1 MSIEINWDTLTTGSD
16 GLALAESVRD
26 FIHDKFQEVELPRFI
41 RSVHVHSFE
50 FGEECPKVELKDICD
65 PLPDFYEHD
74 GDEDDG
80 PDEAEDGDDPEDA
93 AKTAERAEQTL
104 RWRREADRANRNGST
119 SSASSRPPA
128 YVDTRLPGLRSNL
141 GLADY
146 IASPLLSRSNTP
158 GIHTPGIPGGYVPGV
173 PGGTSNL
180 NYFHLPLS
188 AGLSGAQT
196 PLAAVAGGTP
206 FSAGWAD
213 HPAPPWDNH
222 IRQRSPQ
229 RHQQAQTGAQHQER
243 SHADPVSR
251 PSTADSFQFASQH
264 HRGNSIDGLAPSP
277 PPRKPRSHTPDPSD
291 LQIVLHIAYT
301 GSVRLSLTAEILLDY
316 PMPSFV
322 GIPLKLN
329 IAGLSFDGVA
339 LIAYLRKRAH
349 FCFLGP
355 EDAETL
361 VGAEGS
367 QNNNGGEGASADL
380 QRVKAGGH
388 GRRGGI
394 GGLLREI
401 KVESEIGQ
409 KESGKQVLKNVG
421 KVEKFVLE
429 QVRRI
434 FEDEF
439 VYPSFWTFLV

>member
-1 MSIEINWDTLTTGSD
+1 MSIEINWDILTTGSD
-16 GLALAESVRD
+16 GIALAESIRES
-26 FIHDKFQEVELPRFI
+26 IHEKFQQVELPRFI
-41 RSVHVHSFE
+41 RSVQVHSFE
-50 FGEECPKVELKDICD
+50 FGEECPKIELKDVCD
-65 PLPDFYEHD
+65 PLPDFYED
-74 GDEDDG
+74 DEDD
-80 PDEAEDGDDPEDA
+80 EDNQNQGEDA
-93 AKTAERAEQTL
+93 DDGKNAVKAAERAEETL
-104 RWRREADRANRNGST
+104 RWRREADRANRNGSI

-128 YVDTRLPGLRSNL
+128 YIDTRLPGLRSNL
-141 GLADY
+141 GLADN

-158 GIHTPGIPGGYVPGV
+158 GIHTPGIPGGYTPGI

-188 AGLSGAQT
+188 AGLSGSQT
-196 PLAAVAGGTP
+196 PLAAVASGNP
-206 FSAGWAD
+206 YSAGWAD
-213 HPAPPWDNH
+213 HAVPPWDNH
-222 IRQRSPQ
+222 IRQHSPQ
-229 RHQQAQTGAQHQER
+229 RHQQPQKNH
-243 SHADPVSR
+243 SYADPSSR
-251 PSTADSFQFASQH
+251 PSTADSFQAPSQH
-264 HRGNSIDGLAPSP
+264 HRQNSLDGIAQSP
-277 PPRKPRSHTPDPSD
+277 PPRHPQPHTPDPSD

-322 GIPLKLN
+322 AIPLKLN
-329 IAGLSFDGVA
+329 ITGLSFDGVA

-355 EDAETL
+355 EDAEAL
-361 VGAEGS
+361 VGAEGL
-367 QNNNGGEGASADL
+367 QDDRTKEGGPSDL
-380 QRVKAGGH
+380 QRGRASGH
-388 GRRGGI
+388 GKQGGI
-394 GGLLREI
+394 GGLLKEI

-409 KESGKQVLKNVG
+409 KEGGKQVLKNVG

>member
-16 GLALAESVRD
+16 GLALAESIRE

-41 RSVHVHSFE
+41 RSVQVHSFE
-50 FGEECPKVELKDICD
+50 FGDECPKIELKDICD
-65 PLPDFYEHD
+65 PLPDFYEDDDDEED
-74 GDEDDG
+74 GIS
-80 PDEAEDGDDPEDA
+80 EAEDSDGVEDA
-93 AKTAERAEQTL
+93 AKTAERAEETL
-104 RWRREADRANRNGST
+104 RWRREADRATRNESSLST
-119 SSASSRPPA
+119 SSRPPA
-128 YVDTRLPGLRSNL
+128 YIDTRLPGLRSNL
-141 GLADY
+141 GVADY

-173 PGGTSNL
+173 PGGTSSL
-180 NYFHLPLS
+180 NYFHLPLV
-188 AGLSGAQT
+188 AGRSGAQT
-196 PLAAVAGGTP
+196 PLAAVAGGNP
-206 FSAGWAD
+206 YPAGWAD

-229 RHQQAQTGAQHQER
+229 RQQQPQNGVHQQER
-243 SHADPVSR
+243 SYADLSSR
-251 PSTADSFQFASQH
+251 PSTADCVHSPIP
-264 HRGNSIDGLAPSP
+264 HRRKSSIDGLAQSP
-277 PPRKPRSHTPDPSD
+277 PPRQPRRHTPDPSD

-361 VGAEGS
+361 VGAGGMQDDPTGERAPADS
-367 QNNNGGEGASADL
+367 QRG
-380 QRVKAGGH
+380 KAGSH

-394 GGLLREI
+394 GGLLKEI

-409 KESGKQVLKNVG
+409 KEGGKQVLKNVG

>member
-16 GLALAESVRD
+16 GLALAESIRE
-26 FIHDKFQEVELPRFI
+26 FIHAKFQEVELPRFI
-41 RSVHVHSFE
+41 RSVQVHSFE
-50 FGEECPKVELKDICD
+50 FGDECPKIELKDICD
-65 PLPDFYEHD
+65 PLPDFYEDDDDEED
-74 GDEDDG
+74 GVS
-80 PDEAEDGDDPEDA
+80 EAENSDDVGEV
-93 AKTAERAEQTL
+93 AKIAERAEETL
-104 RWRREADRANRNGST
+104 RWRQDADRAARNAS
-119 SSASSRPPA
+119 SSAASSKPPA
-128 YVDTRLPGLRSNL
+128 YLDTRLPGLRSNL

-158 GIHTPGIPGGYVPGV
+158 GIHTPGVPGGYVPGV

-180 NYFHLPLS
+180 NYFHLPLG
-188 AGLSGAQT
+188 AGRSGAQT
-196 PLAAVAGGTP
+196 PLAAVAGGNP
-206 FSAGWAD
+206 YSAGWAD

-229 RHQQAQTGAQHQER
+229 RHQQPQNGHQREQAY
-243 SHADPVSR
+243 ADPSSR
-251 PSTADSFQFASQH
+251 PSTADSYQSSFQRRRQS
-264 HRGNSIDGLAPSP
+264 SIDGVAQSP

-355 EDAETL
+355 EDADTL
-361 VGAEGS
+361 VGAEGL
-367 QNNNGGEGASADL
+367 QDNNTGGRAPTDL
-380 QRVKAGGH
+380 HPGKAGGH
-388 GRRGGI
+388 NRRGGI

-401 KVESEIGQ
+401 RVESEIGQ